1 MSIHPQPSTTPFLED
16 AEDLEP
22 DDYGFAYLDVVQ
34 PINWDVLSAEDAEA
48 AWFELNE
55 WVDRLRRTYGLPPAI
70 VPPLWHRHP
79 ELVWELS
86 ALHLHWKA
94 SYEGGASPSAPLLW
108 HRDFAEARNRL
119 REWVAGSGT
128 KLDRDRPT
136 RQTAWPGEDR
146 VDPGTEVV
154 IVDRESDFGTF
165 VADDV
170 ANRRAREHRSLM
182 ADLPTGT
189 STPRDETSPQAE
201 RWT

>member
-1 MSIHPQPSTTPFLED
+1 MSLQHQASIFDEVEDPGMDEHRFAHLE
-16 AEDLEP
+16 
-22 DDYGFAYLDVVQ
+22 VVR

-48 AWFELNE
+48 TWFDLNE

-70 VPPLWHRHP
+70 IPPLWHRHP

-86 ALHLHWKA
+86 ALHLHWKS
-94 SYEGGASPSAPLLW
+94 SYEDGASPSAPLLW
-108 HRDFAEARNRL
+108 HRDFTEARTRL

-136 RQTAWPGEDR
+136 RQTAWPGEDPL
-146 VDPGTEVV
+146 DPGTEVV
-154 IVDRESDFGTF
+154 IVDRDSDFGTF

-170 ANRRAREHRSLM
+170 ADRRAREERGLM

-189 STPRDETSPQAE
+189 SVPHDETGPQAE
-201 RWT
+201 PWT